1 MRLAKEDRLE
11 EALYL
16 WFLQKRSQGIAV
28 NGPLLA
34 KKAEELHKSM
44 ELPSEF
50 MASSGWLWRFCRRH
64 GIRELSLEGEKLSA
78 EDSGIEIFRNK
89 LQDTLEQEGLTLEQ
103 LYNCNETGLQYR
115 MLPDKTLACRHE
127 KGAAGMKKQKDRVT
141 LMACS
146 NATGK
151 HKLPLVCIGKSRNP
165 RCFKNINKDALP
177 VRYYAQRSAWMD
189 CSIFTTW
196 FQNEFVP
203 SVKKY
208 LRDNKLSYKA
218 LLLLD
223 NAPSHP
229 SSDVL
234 RSSDGNIMAMYLPP
248 NTTSLIQP
256 MDQGVLVTVKR
267 HYKRALL
274 HKLLLVDNN
283 GHSMVSFVKTID
295 MKDVVYFSAASWEQ
309 ISSLTLSR
317 SWLKLLG
324 SHSITS
330 KNPEEHSHESAESAL
345 PPE

>member
-1 MRLAKEDRLE
+1 
-11 EALYL
+11 
-16 WFLQKRSQGIAV
+16 
-28 NGPLLA
+28 
-34 KKAEELHKSM
+34 M
-44 ELPSEF
+44 ELSSEF
-50 MASSGWLWRFCRRH
+50 KASSGWLWRFCRCH

-78 EDSGIEIFRNK
+78 DDSGIEIFRKK
-89 LQDTLEQEGLTLEQ
+89 LQDIMEQEGLTLEQ
-103 LYNCNETGLQYR
+103 LYNCDETGLQYR

-127 KGAAGMKKQKDRVT
+127 KGVAGMKKQKDRVT

-151 HKLPLVCIGKSRNP
+151 HKLPLVCIGKSTNP

-208 LRDNKLSYKA
+208 LQDNKLSYKA

-234 RSSDGNIMAMYLPP
+234 RSSDGNIMAM
-248 NTTSLIQP
+248 SC
-256 MDQGVLVTVKR
+256 
-267 HYKRALL
+267 
-274 HKLLLVDNN
+274 
-283 GHSMVSFVKTID
+283 
-295 MKDVVYFSAASWEQ
+295 
-309 ISSLTLSR
+309 
-317 SWLKLLG
+317 
-324 SHSITS
+324 
-330 KNPEEHSHESAESAL
+330 
-345 PPE
+345 